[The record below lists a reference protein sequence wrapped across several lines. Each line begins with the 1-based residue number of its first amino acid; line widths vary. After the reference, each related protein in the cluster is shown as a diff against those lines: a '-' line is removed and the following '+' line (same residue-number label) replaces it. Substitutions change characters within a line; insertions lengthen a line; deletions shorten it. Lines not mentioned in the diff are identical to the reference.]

1 MEIMRQHTLLG
12 GKALYEAAKETGE
25 SQSYLTVGADVAYYH
40 HEHWDGS
47 GYPFG
52 LRENEIPLSA
62 RIVALCDVY
71 DALRSK
77 RRYKDGFSH
86 EESLRIIEQDRGKHF
101 DPEIVDAFL
110 DSQDEFRRV
119 GDLTSNDT
127 VTEKSEST
135 QPHPIS

>member
-1 MEIMRQHTLLG
+1 LF
-12 GKALYEAAKETGE
+12 EAAKETGE
-25 SQSYLTVGADVAYYH
+25 SQSYLTVGAEVAYYH

-52 LRENEIPLSA
+52 LSALEIPLSA

-77 RRYKDGFSH
+77 RRYKEGFSH
-86 EESLRIIEQDRGKHF
+86 EDSLQLIVQDRGKHF

-110 DSQDEFRRV
+110 VCEDEFRRV
-119 GDLTSNDT
+119 RDIMSNND
-127 VTEKSEST
+127 VSPQFQST
-135 QPHPIS
+135 